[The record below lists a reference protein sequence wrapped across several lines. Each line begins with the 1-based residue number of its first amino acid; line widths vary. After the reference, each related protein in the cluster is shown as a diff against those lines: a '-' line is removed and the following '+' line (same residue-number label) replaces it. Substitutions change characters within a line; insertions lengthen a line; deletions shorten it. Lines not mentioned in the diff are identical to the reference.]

1 MALYSKC
8 FAQLPLPT
16 GDNSVSPCV
25 YAAIDTEGN
34 IAVALYVPPLLPS
47 GQYDQSYTTASAANQ
62 FPGGYKLM
70 RYNQSNIAGLLDSPP
85 PGDDFFMK
93 DLGVF

>member
-8 FAQLPLPT
+8 LPQLPLP
-16 GDNSVSPCV
+16 NESSSVTPCV
-25 YAAIDTEGN
+25 FAAIDTEGN
-34 IAVALYVPPLLPS
+34 MALALYVPPLLPNGS
-47 GQYDQSYTTASAANQ
+47 YNLSYTSATASNQ

-70 RYNQSNIAGLLDSPP
+70 RYNDQPVSGLLDSQP
-85 PGDDFFMK
+85 PGADFFTK